1 MEDDVKRLEDV
12 EQDVDLEVRN
22 LIFLE
27 LIFLFSLLFLV
38 YQLVYAKN

>member
-38 YQLVYAKN
+38 YQLIYAKN